1 MINLKRIVLVFL
13 GCFFFAAVNAQD
25 KYTIDGSIMGKADGM
40 KVYLVKESWPEVKIV
55 DSTVIRENKF
65 RLKGSV
71 EVPALYSIRI
81 DKTPKGERSSE
92 RNWLSSRFYLDNSD
106 ISYSGN
112 VDSLPPFYYSFKN
125 KSVPPV
131 ITGSATQDESVRFNQ
146 SRAPL
151 SKKLA
156 AANKEYLEKYHQPAM
171 EGTFNEKLG
180 LELGNKVSDLS
191 NQLDQQK
198 WNYIKDNPTSVIA
211 YDQASYYLNDMF
223 ISLTI
228 PQIEELVENVRKGW
242 DGTPNMEALE
252 KAAAKAKTVALGTK
266 YKDFELMTP
275 EGNKVMLSKYIPE
288 GKIVMLEFW
297 ASWCGPCRAEIPHL
311 RELNETRSDQ
321 FSIVSIS
328 LDENEKE
335 WRKAMADEKMTW
347 TQLVDFKGFEGE
359 IAQAYNILGIPHS
372 ILLDEEGRVIK
383 IGLRGAFL
391 DIELDKLKKSWN
403 NLKI

>member
-1 MINLKRIVLVFL
+1 MRMKFKSTLLLMI
-13 GCFFFAAVNAQD
+13 GCFFFLGVNAQA
-25 KYTIDGSIMGKADGM
+25 KYTINGSIAGKADGM
-40 KVYLVKESWPEVKIV
+40 KVYLVKESWPEILIV
-55 DSTVIRENKF
+55 DSTVIKKNRF
-65 RLKGSV
+65 QLKGSV
-71 EVPALYSIRI
+71 KIPSVYSIRI
-81 DKTPKGERSSE
+81 DKTPKGEKSSE
-92 RNWLSSRFYLDNSD
+92 RNWLSSKFYLDNSK

-125 KSVPPV
+125 KTVAPI
-131 ITGSATQDESVRFNQ
+131 ITGSATQDESVRFNE
-146 SRAPL
+146 SRRPL
-151 SKKLA
+151 SRELA

-180 LELGNKVSDLS
+180 LELGSKVTDLS
-191 NQLDQQK
+191 GQLEQHK
-198 WNYIKDNPTSVIA
+198 WNYIRDNPTSVIA

-228 PQIEELVENVRKGW
+228 PQIDELVENVRKGW
-242 DGTPNMEALE
+242 EGTANMKALE

-266 YKDFELMTP
+266 YKDFELTTP
-275 EGNKVMLSKYIPE
+275 EGNKVMLSKYIPK

-311 RELNETRSDQ
+311 RELNETKSDL

-335 WRKAMADEKMTW
+335 WRKAMTDEKMTW

-391 DIELDKLKKSWN
+391 DIELNKLKKS
-403 NLKI
+403 

>member
-1 MINLKRIVLVFL
+1 MMKFKSTLLLII
-13 GCFFFAAVNAQD
+13 GCFFFAAVNAQG
-25 KYTIDGSIMGKADGM
+25 KYTINGSIDGKADGM
-40 KVYLVKESWPEVKIV
+40 KVYLIRESWPDVKVV
-55 DSTVIRENKF
+55 DSTVIKNNTFK
-65 RLKGSV
+65 LKGSV
-71 EVPALYSIRI
+71 EVPALYAIRI

-92 RNWLSSRFYLDNSD
+92 RNWLSSRFYLDNSN
-106 ISYSGN
+106 ISYSGH

-125 KSVPPV
+125 KTVSPV
-131 ITGSATQDESVRFNQ
+131 ITGSATQDELIRYNE
-146 SRAPL
+146 SRATL
-151 SKKLA
+151 SRELA
-156 AANKEYLEKYHQPAM
+156 AINKEYLEKYHQPAM
-171 EGTFNEKLG
+171 EGTFNEKIG
-180 LELGNKVSDLS
+180 LELGSKVSDLS
-191 NQLDQQK
+191 AQLEQQK

-228 PQIEELVENVRKGW
+228 PQIGELVENVRKGW
-242 DGTPNMEALE
+242 DGTPNMDELE

-266 YKDFELMTP
+266 YKDFELTTP
-275 EGNKVMLSKYIPE
+275 DGSKVMLSKYIPK

-311 RELNETRSDQ
+311 RELNETRSDL

-335 WRKAMADEKMTW
+335 WRKAMADEKMNW
-347 TQLVDFKGFEGE
+347 TQLVDFNGFEGE
-359 IAQAYNILGIPHS
+359 IAQSYNILGIPHS

-391 DIELDKLKKSWN
+391 DIELNKLKKS
-403 NLKI
+403 

>member
-1 MINLKRIVLVFL
+1 MIKYKKIALIVL
-13 GCFFFAAVNAQD
+13 GCFFFAGVNAQG
-25 KYTIDGSIMGKADGM
+25 KYTINGKISGPANGM
-40 KVYLVKESWPEVKIV
+40 KVYLVKESWPEIKIV
-55 DSTVIRENKF
+55 DSTVIQKNNF
-65 RLKGSV
+65 QFKGGV
-71 EVPALYSIRI
+71 TVPSLFSIRI
-81 DKTPKGERSSE
+81 DKTPKGEKSSE
-92 RNWLSSRFYLDNSD
+92 RNWLSSRFYLENST
-106 ISYSGN
+106 ISYSGH
-112 VDSLPPFYYSFKN
+112 VDSLPPFYYSYKN
-125 KSVPPV
+125 RPVPPV
-131 ITGSATQDESVRFNQ
+131 IKGSATQDELVRFNE
-146 SRAPL
+146 SRSSL
-151 SKKLA
+151 SKELA
-156 AANKEYLEKYHQPAM
+156 ATNKDYLEKYHQPAM
-171 EGTFNEKLG
+171 EGKFNDQIG
-180 LELGNKVSDLS
+180 LELGGKVNELS
-191 NQLDQQK
+191 EKLDQQK
-198 WNYIKDNPTSVIA
+198 WKYIKDNPKSVIA

-228 PQIEELVENVRKGW
+228 PQIDELVKNVRKGW
-242 DGTPNMEALE
+242 NGTPQMAALE

-266 YKDFELMTP
+266 YKDFELTTN
-275 EGNKVMLSKYIPE
+275 EGNKVMLSKYIPK

-328 LDENEKE
+328 LDENEKD

-391 DIELDKLKKSWN
+391 DIELNKLKKS
-403 NLKI
+403 

>member
-1 MINLKRIVLVFL
+1 MIKYKQIALIVL
-13 GCFFFAAVNAQD
+13 GCFFFAGVNAQG
-25 KYTIDGSIMGKADGM
+25 KYTINGTISGPANGM
-40 KVYLVKESWPEVKIV
+40 KVYLVKESWPEIKIV
-55 DSTVIRENKF
+55 DSTFIQKNNF
-65 RLKGSV
+65 QFKGGV
-71 EVPALYSIRI
+71 KVPSLFSIRI
-81 DKTPKGERSSE
+81 DKTPKGEKSSE
-92 RNWLSSRFYLDNSD
+92 RNWLSSRFYLENST
-106 ISYSGN
+106 ISYSGH
-112 VDSLPPFYYSFKN
+112 VDSLPPFYYSYKN
-125 KSVPPV
+125 RPVPPV
-131 ITGSATQDESVRFNQ
+131 IKGSATQDELVRFNE
-146 SRAPL
+146 SRSSL
-151 SKKLA
+151 SKELA
-156 AANKEYLEKYHQPAM
+156 ATNKDYLEKYHQPAM
-171 EGTFNEKLG
+171 EGKFNDQIG
-180 LELGNKVSDLS
+180 LELGGKVNELS
-191 NQLDQQK
+191 EKLDQQK
-198 WNYIKDNPTSVIA
+198 WKYIKDNPKSVIA

-228 PQIEELVENVRKGW
+228 PQIDELVKNVRKGW
-242 DGTPNMEALE
+242 NGTPQMAALE

-266 YKDFELMTP
+266 YKDFELTTN
-275 EGNKVMLSKYIPE
+275 EGNKVMLSKYIPK

-328 LDENEKE
+328 LDENEKD

-391 DIELDKLKKSWN
+391 DIELNKLKKS
-403 NLKI
+403 

>member
-1 MINLKRIVLVFL
+1 MIKYKKVALIVL
-13 GCFFFAAVNAQD
+13 GCFFFAGVNAQG
-25 KYTIDGSIMGKADGM
+25 KYTINGKISGPANGM
-40 KVYLVKESWPEVKIV
+40 KVYLVKESWPEIKIV
-55 DSTVIRENKF
+55 DSTVIQKNNF
-65 RLKGSV
+65 QFKGGV
-71 EVPALYSIRI
+71 TVPSLFSIRI
-81 DKTPKGERSSE
+81 DKTLKGEKSSE
-92 RNWLSSRFYLDNSD
+92 RNWLSSRFYLENST
-106 ISYSGN
+106 ISYSGH
-112 VDSLPPFYYSFKN
+112 VDSLPPFYYSYKN
-125 KSVPPV
+125 RPVPPV
-131 ITGSATQDESVRFNQ
+131 IKGSATQDELVRFNE
-146 SRAPL
+146 SRSSL
-151 SKKLA
+151 SKELA
-156 AANKEYLEKYHQPAM
+156 ATNKDYLEKYHQPAM
-171 EGTFNEKLG
+171 EGKFNDQIG
-180 LELGNKVSDLS
+180 LELGGKVNELS
-191 NQLDQQK
+191 EKLDQQK
-198 WNYIKDNPTSVIA
+198 WKYIKDNPKSVIA

-228 PQIEELVENVRKGW
+228 PQIDELVKNVRKGW
-242 DGTPNMEALE
+242 NGTPQMAALE

-266 YKDFELMTP
+266 YKDFELTTN
-275 EGNKVMLSKYIPE
+275 EGNKVMLSKYIPK

-328 LDENEKE
+328 LDENEKD

-391 DIELDKLKKSWN
+391 DIELNKLKKS
-403 NLKI
+403 